1 MPFKP
6 GQSGNPKGR
15 PVVDKDVQKLAREYT
30 QQALDALVL
39 ALGEPRNRVAAAVAI
54 LDRGHGKPGQTIDLN
69 HRVLAAAATDAALA
83 AIAFA
88 GGGFASLSQEDQ
100 IEPGGVVH

>member
-15 PVVDKDVQKLAREYT
+15 PVVDKDIQKIARQHT
-30 QQALDALVL
+30 QQALDALII
-39 ALGEPRNRVAAAVAI
+39 ALSEPRNRVAAAVAI

-69 HRVLAAAATDAALA
+69 HRVVAAIASDADLA

-88 GGGFASLSQEDQ
+88 GGGFAAPSKSDQ
-100 IEPGGVVH
+100 DEPGDMVH